1 MRRDVLTEIGRIIR
15 TFLLFNVLIGIFFSN
30 AEGIQLLPFPVSAT
44 AIETNSLAQGQSYKS
59 YNLSVHNFS
68 LHSFQTKAKSQKNV
82 KEISDGKILANR
94 RFSNDCVVFE
104 QKQKC
109 CQKADSTYDSNI
121 LTLPSNRAPP
131 AL

>member
-1 MRRDVLTEIGRIIR
+1 MRRDALTKISGIFR

-30 AEGIQLLPFPVSAT
+30 AEGIQLLPFPVSET
-44 AIETNSLAQGQSYKS
+44 AIETNSLSKGKSYKS

-68 LHSFQTKAKSQKNV
+68 LHSFLTKAKSQKNI
-82 KEISDGKILANR
+82 KEISDDKILADH
-94 RFSNDCVVFE
+94 RFSNDCVVFV
-104 QKQKC
+104 QKQQC
-109 CQKADSTYDSNI
+109 YQKADSIYDSNI